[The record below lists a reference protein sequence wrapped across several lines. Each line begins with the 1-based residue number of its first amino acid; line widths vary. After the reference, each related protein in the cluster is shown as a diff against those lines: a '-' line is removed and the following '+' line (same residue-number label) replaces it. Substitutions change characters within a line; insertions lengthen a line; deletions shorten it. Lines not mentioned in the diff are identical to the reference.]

1 MLIDSALVDA
11 RLLQS
16 QRHDVGAAAT
26 SFESL
31 LLGQVF
37 QSAAK
42 PLFEDS
48 LLSGGSAGRMFNEM
62 FIQTLAEGAV
72 RDSGLGIASLI
83 EDAATQYEEFTRH
96 ER

>member
-1 MLIDSALVDA
+1 MIVESALA
-11 RLLQS
+11 RSDQLL
-16 QRHDVGAAAT
+16 AAARDVDQAAGR
-26 SFESL
+26 FESM
-31 LLGQVF
+31 LLGQIF

-42 PLFEDS
+42 PMFEDS

-83 EDAATQYEEFTRH
+83 EDAATENEEFTRH